1 MLGKYKEILDKNKK
15 RVSALA
21 DDVQKGFELC
31 IEANK
36 DSDLEKA
43 NEARSLLKDAH
54 DRNNKI
60 DNEIIKTLALF
71 SPEARDLRI
80 VISYLKI
87 ASELTRISD
96 YVRSF
101 AKGVKIQ
108 ITSEFDMSALQ
119 NDINSFLDS
128 TYSSLK
134 AAVESVKISSEDK
147 LEKLYQKVHVEESKC
162 DDIVSILE
170 KNIMQQIFLKPEDAS
185 EFLTF
190 IKNLRRLERL
200 SDRSVNIVK
209 LSYFAHKGGK
219 LKL

>member
-1 MLGKYKEILDKNKK
+1 MLGKYKEILAKNQK
-15 RVSALA
+15 RVLALA
-21 DDVQKGFELC
+21 KDVSKGFELC

-36 DSDLEKA
+36 TKDASKA
-43 NEARSLLKDAH
+43 TEARDLLKDAH

-71 SPEARDLRI
+71 SPEAKDLRI

-87 ASELTRISD
+87 ASEITRISD
-96 YVRSF
+96 YVRSY

-108 ITSEFDMSALQ
+108 LSSDFDMEALQ

-128 TYSSLK
+128 TFSSLK
-134 AAVESVKISSEDK
+134 AAVESIETDSEDK

-170 KNIMQQIFLKPEDAS
+170 KNIMQQVCLKPEDAS